1 MPSIEAVRASNAAF
15 EHPEDHP
22 PVAIFV
28 GGTSGVGQ
36 GMAEVFARNT
46 HGRSHIVLVG
56 RNRTGA
62 EKILSQM
69 PNPDPGHF
77 SREFLYCDL
86 THLKNVQILT
96 QDILSK
102 YPKINYL
109 VITAGFMALGG
120 RNETEEGNDRKL
132 AVHYYSRWKLIHD
145 LIPALKKAKEG
156 GEPASV
162 MSVLAAGKGAAID
175 VIHRM
180 DDLAVKDGYW
190 MMKLS
195 LLAPTYNDLML
206 EVCSALAFSLRLFND
221 LSYSLSL
228 RWNQTSHL
236 FTHTQALC
244 VRRSW
249 RLLLRG
255 SSEPSPPPSL
265 R

>member
-15 EHPEDHP
+15 EHLEDHP

-96 QDILSK
+96 EDILSK

-109 VITAGFMALGG
+109 VITAGFMAVGG

-132 AVHYYSRWKLIHD
+132 VVHYYSRWKLIHD
-145 LIPALKKAKEG
+145 LIPALKKAKDG

-180 DDLAVKDGYW
+180 DDLEVKDGYW

-206 EVCSALAFSLRLFND
+206 EVCSALAFSLRLFNG
-221 LSYSLSL
+221 LSYSLSP
-228 RWNQTSHL
+228 R
-236 FTHTQALC
+236 
-244 VRRSW
+244 
-249 RLLLRG
+249 
-255 SSEPSPPPSL
+255 
-265 R
+265 